1 MRLVVLHKNRIAL
14 LCKAQIYQRNFKKHP
29 TKRLHFVRISEGL
42 FLNKELHKNG
52 TQNLC
57 KATKIKKFSDQGSKM
72 PSPSGDKWR
81 G

>member
-14 LCKAQIYQRNFKKHP
+14 LCKTQIYQRNFKKHP

-42 FLNKELHKNG
+42 FLNEELHKNG

-57 KATKIKKFSDQGSKM
+57 KATKIKKFSDQDSKM